1 MQRIIINIFF
11 MLTAHTLFGQSLRLE
26 LPYHAGKEALLVA
39 VHGIRE
45 DTISSVIL
53 DNKGN
58 GVLVYPAYKKQAG
71 LATVRVKGVA
81 ELAYQLVISPNESP
95 VLHCESEY
103 VHSLNATLKGSIE
116 NTALNR
122 WFGALSLNKHK
133 AELTQELVK
142 CYKPSDALHGHLTKE
157 SQQIEAN
164 IKALKDTINSS
175 ALFSAKYIRFKTA
188 QEEILAKVGTS
199 KETGNKAKSY
209 FLNEIDFEA
218 LYGSSLWFPTI
229 NACIEVYM
237 KDGFYYEQFGK
248 DVVANMQKIK
258 DTQVLISL
266 AEAAISVCTQFSW
279 DTDQTAIVDY
289 LIASNRIE
297 NPRGKL
303 KKLMQMQAM
312 RVGKKA
318 PDLIITQHIGR
329 VEDHNHQTTILKSEE
344 FSETKT
350 LVIFYQSGCGHCE
363 TTMNSLRD
371 NYENI
376 TKKGVKI
383 IAISA
388 DTDNVVFKN
397 TANSYPWK
405 DSYCDLEGLNGINF
419 KNYAVLGTPT
429 MILMD
434 KTGNIAAKI
443 ASTEEL
449 LEHIKQDIKF

>member
-1 MQRIIINIFF
+1 MQKIIINIFF
-11 MLTAHTLFGQSLRLE
+11 MLTVHTLFGQSLRLS
-26 LPYHAGKEALLVA
+26 LSYHAGKEALLVA
-39 VHGIRE
+39 VQGIRE
-45 DTISSVIL
+45 DTISTVIL

-95 VLHCESEY
+95 VLHCEGEY

-133 AELTQELVK
+133 AELTQELLK
-142 CYKPSDALHGHLTKE
+142 CYKPSDALHGHLAKE

-164 IKALKDTINSS
+164 IKALKDTINGS

-199 KETGNKAKSY
+199 KETGNKVKNY

-237 KDGFYYEQFGK
+237 KGGFYYEQFGN

-279 DTDQTAIVDY
+279 DTDQAAIVDY

-297 NPRGKL
+297 NPRGNL
-303 KKLMQMQAM
+303 KKLMQMQAIA
-312 RVGKKA
+312 VGKQA
-318 PDLIITQHIGR
+318 PDLILTQHIGR
-329 VEDHNHQTTILKSEE
+329 IEDHNHQAKILKANELSEN
-344 FSETKT
+344 KT
-350 LVIFYQSGCGHCE
+350 LLIFYQSGCGHCE
-363 TTMNSLRD
+363 TTMNELKSIYDDL
-371 NYENI
+371 

-383 IAISA
+383 VAISG
-388 DTDNVVFKN
+388 DTDEQVFLN

-429 MILMD
+429 MILLD
-434 KTGNIAAKI
+434 KTGKITAKI
-443 ASTEEL
+443 ANVQEL
-449 LEHIKQDIKF
+449 QQQIKQDIKF

>member
-1 MQRIIINIFF
+1 MRRIIIPIFF

-39 VHGIRE
+39 VQGIRE
-45 DTISSVIL
+45 DTISTVVL

-58 GVLVYPAYKKQAG
+58 GVLVYPAYKKLAG

-95 VLHCESEY
+95 VLYCKGEY
-103 VHSLNATLKGSIE
+103 VHSLNATLEGSTE

-142 CYKPSDALHGHLTKE
+142 CYKPSDALHGYLTKE

-164 IKALKDTINSS
+164 TKALKDTINGS
-175 ALFSAKYIRFKTA
+175 ALFSAKYIRFRIA
-188 QEEILAKVGTS
+188 QEEILAKVSASNQT
-199 KETGNKAKSY
+199 AKTAKNY

-218 LYGSSLWFPTI
+218 LYSSSLWFPTI
-229 NACIEVYM
+229 NACTEVYM
-237 KDGFYYEQFGK
+237 KDGLYYQQFGN
-248 DVVANMQKIK
+248 DVVANMKKIK
-258 DTQVLISL
+258 DTQVLVSL

-297 NPRGKL
+297 NPRGSL
-303 KKLMQMQAM
+303 QKLMQMQAM
-312 RVGKKA
+312 KVGKKA
-318 PDLIITQHIGR
+318 PDLILTQHIGR
-329 VEDHNHQTTILKSEE
+329 VEDHNHQTTILKSED
-344 FSETKT
+344 FSESKT

-371 NYENI
+371 NYEEL

-388 DTDNVVFKN
+388 DTDDLVFRN

-405 DSYCDLEGLNGINF
+405 DSYCDFDGTKGINF

-429 MILMD
+429 MVLVD
-434 KTGNIAAKI
+434 KRGNIAAKL
-443 ASTEEL
+443 ATTEEL
-449 LEHIKQDIKF
+449 LQHIKQDIKF